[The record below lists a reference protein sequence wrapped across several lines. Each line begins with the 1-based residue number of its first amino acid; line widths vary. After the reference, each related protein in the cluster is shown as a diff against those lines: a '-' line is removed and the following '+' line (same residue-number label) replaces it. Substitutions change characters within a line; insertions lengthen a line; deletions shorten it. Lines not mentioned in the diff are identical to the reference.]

1 MNKNNNKTTYNSD
14 NNNKNNNNNKSTYN
28 IDNTNKNNNNIEL
41 KIDIDFDESSREWRK
56 NKKNIGNCHFEYICL
71 QLTHMGSICNRKCK
85 LGSLFCKKHSP
96 KEKNIILI

>member
-1 MNKNNNKTTYNSD
+1 MVVITRSMNKNNNKTTYNRD
-14 NNNKNNNNNKSTYN
+14 NNNNNN
-28 IDNTNKNNNNIEL
+28 NNNNNIEL

-71 QLTHMGSICNRKCK
+71 QLTHLGSICNRKCK

-96 KEKNIILI
+96 TEKNVILI

>member
-1 MNKNNNKTTYNSD
+1 MVVITRSMNKNNNKTTYNID
-14 NNNKNNNNNKSTYN
+14 NNNNNKNNN
-28 IDNTNKNNNNIEL
+28 NNNNIEL

-71 QLTHMGSICNRKCK
+71 QLTHLKSICNRKCK

-96 KEKNIILI
+96 KEKNVILI

>member
-1 MNKNNNKTTYNSD
+1 MVAITRSMNKNNNNTTY
-14 NNNKNNNNNKSTYN
+14 NNNNN
-28 IDNTNKNNNNIEL
+28 NNNNIEL

-71 QLTHMGSICNRKCK
+71 QFTPLKSICNRKCK